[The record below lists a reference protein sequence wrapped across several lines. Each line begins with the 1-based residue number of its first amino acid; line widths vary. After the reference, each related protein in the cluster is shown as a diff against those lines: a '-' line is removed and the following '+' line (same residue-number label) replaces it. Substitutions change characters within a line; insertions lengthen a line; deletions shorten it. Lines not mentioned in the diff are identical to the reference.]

1 MKFYKDKKNS
11 FFYYNKSIKLTCIY
25 YNSYIISFFK
35 NGLLHNNK
43 NTAYIRYSKYKDFY
57 LNGKYYGDSIIFN
70 KKLWRKYIRLQA
82 FL

>member
-1 MKFYKDKKNS
+1 MKFYRDKKNS
-11 FFYYNKSIKLTCIY
+11 FDYCNKIIKLTCIY
-25 YNSYIISFFK
+25 YNGYVISFLK

-43 NTAYIRYSKYKDFY
+43 NTAYIRYSEYKDFY
-57 LNGKYYGDSIIFN
+57 LNGKYYGGSVKFN